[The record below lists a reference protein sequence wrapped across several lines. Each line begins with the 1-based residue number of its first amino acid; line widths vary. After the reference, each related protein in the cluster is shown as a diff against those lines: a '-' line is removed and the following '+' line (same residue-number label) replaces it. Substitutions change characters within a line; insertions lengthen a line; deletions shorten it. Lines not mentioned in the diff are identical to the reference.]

1 MLPWN
6 KHQNSCRQ
14 KAQTSGKLDVPLPSA
29 LMGAPHP
36 SAVSQ
41 ERKKKLLIFT
51 NVKFSRVACQVVTS
65 ASSETSYLQK
75 YKLFQT
81 KLTLVQEHSRFSAW
95 SHSAEFW
102 GHSHKMSGTCKTRMR
117 SSQGIKIMNLPYFK
131 WKLKL
136 RLIHR
141 EKSLTCC
148 KNASTKQRLLFHSR
162 HLSHGGPC
170 HSDLSVL
177 LTDSDT
183 ATGRGRGRRK
193 TSSWSKFAK
202 ARG

>member
-1 MLPWN
+1 MQAESSNFRKVGCTSAICTHGCTTPI
-6 KHQNSCRQ
+6 SSF
-14 KAQTSGKLDVPLPSA
+14 SGK
-29 LMGAPHP
+29 
-36 SAVSQ
+36 
-41 ERKKKLLIFT
+41 KKKLLIFT

-117 SSQGIKIMNLPYFK
+117 SSQGIKIMK

-162 HLSHGGPC
+162 DLSHGGPC